1 MRVRLAT
8 WNIHGGVGMDRRYSP
23 ERIARVIEE
32 LDADIVALQEFGS
45 RGSARDLRSHLE
57 EVAGSRLVVQPTFV
71 RDGCDFGNAVMTR
84 LPLLASAAHDLSHG
98 RREPRNAIEATVDAG
113 GHPLRVLA
121 THLGLA
127 SLERRGQIERLHAL
141 IDAATDVPT
150 AIVGDLNEWRRGNLL
165 ADLHRR
171 YHALPAPATF
181 PSPFAV
187 APLDR
192 IFVAPAGLCSTL
204 APHKS
209 RLARIASD
217 HLPLVAT
224 IDLP

>member
-23 ERIARVIEE
+23 ERIARVLAE
-32 LDADIVALQEFGS
+32 LDADVVALQEFGS
-45 RGSARDLRSHLE
+45 RRAARDLRSHLAE
-57 EVAGSRLVVQPTFV
+57 IDGTRLVVQPTFV
-71 RDGCDFGNAVMTR
+71 RDGCDFGNALMTR

-98 RREPRNAIEATVDAG
+98 VREPRNAIDATVNAG
-113 GHPLRVLA
+113 GRPLRVLA
-121 THLGLA
+121 THLGLP
-127 SLERRGQIERLHAL
+127 SLERREQIARLHAL
-141 IDAATDVPT
+141 IEAEPEVPT
-150 AIVGDLNEWRRGNLL
+150 ALVGDLNEWRRGKLL

-171 YHALPAPATF
+171 FHALPAPATF

-204 APHKS
+204 VPHKS
-209 RLARIASD
+209 RLARVASD